1 MDRNEDEGLRRELGL
16 TRREL
21 LRRGAIVGG
30 TLLWATPVIQ
40 TIRPQGA
47 FAASPVQTCC
57 ACYDS
62 ASGKV
67 TCGTGYP
74 SRGACSSWCS
84 SQGMQMKQFKAGPNG
99 YACSGRG
106 CRSV

>member
-57 ACYDS
+57 ACY
-62 ASGKV
+62 K
-67 TCGTGYP
+67 
-74 SRGACSSWCS
+74 RGHR
-84 SQGMQMKQFKAGPNG
+84 QGRLRNG
-99 YACSGRG
+99 LSDPGRMLLVVQLARHADEAVQG
-106 CRSV
+106 RAERVRLQRPGLRSV